1 MFGVFKNDRLDVEK
15 SERTKLRNREQNWRD
30 MPEIEH
36 NREYKRIVE
45 RDKSDCAGVQIKNT
59 RLQQHHYG
67 S

>member
-1 MFGVFKNDRLDVEK
+1 
-15 SERTKLRNREQNWRD
+15 

-36 NREYKRIVE
+36 NREYKCIVE

-67 S
+67 SW